1 MGSAGKI
8 THGNGFL
15 LPLQPMK
22 HDILGFSWSAMVRE
36 TQVFNLPLLNENP
49 FSIRPLEE
57 GEAGKLVG
65 RSEVFTRLKE
75 YLRLGTARRVMLT
88 GPVGSGRT
96 SLVRCLK
103 PYAGHYA
110 SIDHLPAN
118 APATNLLEM
127 CYRQIIGGEPP
138 RSRTE
143 LVNQLVN
150 EMYAF
155 SGKLP
160 LIVIDVPATDVSV
173 LEVALRDTHASLER
187 LNALVV
193 LVCDAKERHQLP
205 ATITNRFERFQMKP
219 FTPAD
224 VHALVHQRLA
234 MVGVMNSG
242 FSIHDATAVLDS
254 CDGYPYTVIT
264 VLRNAVDNIRMG
276 AMNSLP
282 ATYVDTSARLQPRDD
297 PSITR
302 QLMPE
307 PVEHHVP
314 SSPELSEPEEQSTF
328 KMLEGSDVIDASL
341 PWDQRPDSGHE
352 GFEQNDGS
360 GQEPVAD
367 ELPDSVFELD
377 INALSLAQGK
387 DDPLQEAPF
396 DTPIMDASAT
406 ADRSQTT
413 VGGMFRS
420 IAQRGRGLSQL
431 VKQDKEEG
439 VPNQHELVDH
449 SSEAFLWVHESSL
462 QKPAEP
468 EVSEDESAA
477 LIHDEIGLPEPLV
490 DLPEPS
496 YDLDSLLDLQG
507 LDDAEHVTEPVLEAS
522 NPAAVEADL
531 FSNSMALDLL
541 QQALLSLQSQST
553 TPLNHGLLEFFQ
565 RRQMKQL
572 GPREAFPLN
581 KHILGGLNQVDAYV
595 VSMANQRL
603 YSPSD
608 EEMLEHLSIKRSRL
622 SQISN
627 RLLKHGIL
635 QVQTFGR
642 SRKYSLTQAARAQL
656 IAWGGLRGVD
666 AQ

>member
-1 MGSAGKI
+1 MGSADEI
-8 THGNGFL
+8 TLSNGSLMPPFS
-15 LPLQPMK
+15 MK
-22 HDILGFSWSAMVRE
+22 HDILGFCWSAMVRE
-36 TQVFNLPLLNENP
+36 TQVFGLPLLNENP

-110 SIDHLPAN
+110 SIDHLPAS

-155 SGKLP
+155 SDKLP

-205 ATITNRFERFQMKP
+205 ATITNRFERFQMQP
-219 FTPAD
+219 FTPGD

-234 MVGVMNSG
+234 MVGVMDSG

-254 CDGYPYTVIT
+254 CDGYPYSVIT
-264 VLRNAVDNIRMG
+264 VLRNAVDHIRMG

-282 ATYVDTSARLQPRDD
+282 STYVDTSARLQPRDD
-297 PSITR
+297 PPITR

-307 PVEHHVP
+307 PVEPHAP
-314 SSPELSEPEEQSTF
+314 SSMDLSGPEDQSTF

-341 PWDQRPDSGHE
+341 PWNQRPETGHE
-352 GFEQNDGS
+352 GLEQDDTS
-360 GQEPVAD
+360 DQQPVSE
-367 ELPDSVFELD
+367 ELPDSLFELD
-377 INALSLAQGK
+377 IDALSLAQGN
-387 DDPLQEAPF
+387 DDPLQETPF

-406 ADRSQTT
+406 ADLSQTM
-413 VGGMFRS
+413 VGGMFRN
-420 IAQRGRGLSQL
+420 IAQRGRDLGQL
-431 VKQDKEEG
+431 VKQDKEDG
-439 VPNQHELVDH
+439 VQSQHELVDH
-449 SSEAFLWVHESSL
+449 TSEAFLWVDESSL
-462 QKPAEP
+462 AKPAEP

-490 DLPEPS
+490 DLLEPS
-496 YDLDSLLDLQG
+496 SDLDTLLSGQG
-507 LDDAEHVTEPVLEAS
+507 VDDAEHVITPVLEAS
-522 NPAAVEADL
+522 NPVAVEADL
-531 FSNSMALDLL
+531 FSNSTALDLL

-553 TPLNHGLLEFFQ
+553 TPLDHGLLEFFQ

-595 VSMANQRL
+595 VSMAHQRL

-608 EEMLEHLSIKRSRL
+608 KEMLEHLSIKRSRL

-642 SRKYSLTQAARAQL
+642 SRKFSLTQAARAQL
-656 IAWGGLRGVD
+656 IAWGGLQGVD